1 MVVKC
6 FFEVYLI
13 ENLNREYYIDNQKK
27 TMCAL

>member
-13 ENLNREYYIDNQKK
+13 ENLNREYYIDNQKN
-27 TMCAL
+27 TIV